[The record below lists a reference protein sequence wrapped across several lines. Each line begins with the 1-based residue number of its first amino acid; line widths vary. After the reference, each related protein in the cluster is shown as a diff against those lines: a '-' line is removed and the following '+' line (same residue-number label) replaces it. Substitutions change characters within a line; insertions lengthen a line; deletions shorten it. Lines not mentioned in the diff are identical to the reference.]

1 MLSFEW
7 RYYWK
12 EVRERDALGETV
24 VAAKSLGGP
33 AGTGPHAQRRAPDQS
48 TRCSRK
54 QGRGAWVPLGL
65 KEGGG
70 RRALGRVLVF
80 SDEIRKKVINRVRR

>member
-1 MLSFEW
+1 M
-7 RYYWK
+7 
-12 EVRERDALGETV
+12 RERDASGETV
-24 VAAKSLGGP
+24 VGAKSLGGP
-33 AGTGPHAQRRAPDQS
+33 AGIGPHAQRRALDQF

-65 KEGGG
+65 IEGGG
-70 RRALGRVLVF
+70 GRALGRVLVF